1 MQKAHKLVFPEEVI
15 SESYCP
21 LIALIE
27 SPSGHLS
34 MHEDLP
40 TTSRSKPE
48 HSSQVEAWMQ
58 IRQFVI
64 HKSQINEFIDKADV
78 KYCPTDLPDNADV

>member
-48 HSSQVEAWMQ
+48 HSSQVEA
-58 IRQFVI
+58 
-64 HKSQINEFIDKADV
+64 
-78 KYCPTDLPDNADV
+78 